1 MWTLCGRLILT
12 VLAFGCVG
20 ALRWH
25 DREVPPRTARVAHV
39 AEGLSSIPVGT
50 VLPLRL
56 EKTISTKG
64 ARGQAV
70 EAKVAQ
76 DVPLPDGEKIAMKST
91 VRGSILSVETDADGP
106 GVKVTLKFDQL
117 EQRQGMLTIRTYLRA
132 IASGRAVQAAQMPH
146 SGADMGS
153 PGGWADTVQIGGDI
167 RFGDGGVVRDRAKE
181 KVGKGVVGGV
191 LVHVRANPGLG
202 CDGPANGNDYPQAL
216 WVFSSDACGAYDL
229 KGVKIAHSGKGSPV
243 GEITLH
249 FEKEDMKVEAGAG
262 IVLWVVSKP

>member
-1 MWTLCGRLILT
+1 MCTSCERLVLTLL
-12 VLAFGCVG
+12 VLGSVVAFRG
-20 ALRWH
+20 H
-25 DREVPPRTARVAHV
+25 DREVRPATASVVHAV
-39 AEGLSSIPVGT
+39 ESPSSIPAGT

-56 EKTISTKG
+56 EKTISTKDT
-64 ARGQAV
+64 RGQAV

-106 GVKVTLKFDQL
+106 GVKVTLKFNQL
-117 EQRQGMLTIRTYLRA
+117 EDRKETLTIATYLRA
-132 IASGRAVQAAQMPH
+132 IASGRAVEAAQLPN

-153 PGGWADTVQIGGDI
+153 PAGWADTVQIGGDI

-191 LVHVRANPGLG
+191 LVHVRANPALG
-202 CDGPANGNDYPQAL
+202 CDGPANGNDYAQAL
-216 WVFSSDACGAYDL
+216 WVFSSDACGVYGL

-249 FEKEDMKVEAGAG
+249 FEKEDLKVEAGAG
-262 IVLWVVSKP
+262 ILLWVVSKP